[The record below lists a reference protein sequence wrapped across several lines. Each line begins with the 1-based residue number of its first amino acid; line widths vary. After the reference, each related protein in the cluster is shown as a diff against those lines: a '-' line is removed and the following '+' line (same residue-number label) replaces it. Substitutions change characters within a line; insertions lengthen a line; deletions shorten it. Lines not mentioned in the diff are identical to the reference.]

1 MGWFSDLFDT
11 PTIPDPNAAAVA
23 GAQADL
29 ELFPFQYQINS
40 LAKMGGKGRING
52 VDYDFSGLGD
62 ADVSAAMSE
71 KMAET
76 MLALQQEYGPE
87 FVKQRLA
94 ELKAADPTGYAARQ
108 QLFDRIMADAEANPN
123 RPMNQALQD
132 AVQGELSKAGKL
144 DARQIQEVQQGV
156 RGKQIGRGIILGNA
170 AASEEANAL
179 VGASEQLRDQRQQQ
193 ASGFLNSG
201 VSPEDVQYRQI
212 QQALS
217 NLGAFTNGQTPTAQF
232 GAVSSAAN
240 GAAPLWTGSQNQAS
254 TNGNATAQGM
264 QDALSL
270 YSSQMNWANSQVNP
284 WMAGIAG
291 AASGVNLANQAGWN

>member
-1 MGWFSDLFDT
+1 MGLFDK
-11 PTIPDPNAAAVA
+11 PKIPDPNAAAVA

-52 VDYDFSGLGD
+52 VDYDFTGLGD
-62 ADVSAAMSE
+62 ADTAAAMSE

-76 MLALQQEYGPE
+76 MLALQKEYGPE

-108 QLFDRIMADAEANPN
+108 QLFDRIMADAEANPD

-144 DARQIQEVQQGV
+144 DARQIEEVQQGV

-179 VGASEQLRDQRQQQ
+179 VGASEQLRDQRQQR

-201 VSPEDVQYRQI
+201 VSPDDVQYRQI

-217 NLGAFTNGQTPTAQF
+217 NLGAFTNGQNPTAQF
-232 GAVSSAAN
+232 GAVSGAGQ
-240 GAAPLWTGSQNQAS
+240 GAAPLWTGSQNPAS
-254 TNGNATAQGM
+254 TNPNATAQGM

-270 YSSQMNWANSQVNP
+270 YSSQMNWANSQINP

-291 AASGVNLANQAGWN
+291 AASGVNLANKAGWN

>member
-1 MGWFSDLFDT
+1 MGLFSK
-11 PTIPDPNAAAVA
+11 PKIPDPNAAAVA

-52 VDYDFSGLGD
+52 VDYDFTGLGD
-62 ADVSAAMSE
+62 ADVSAAMSD
-71 KMAET
+71 KMAQT
-76 MLALQQEYGPE
+76 MLELQQQYGPE

-94 ELKAADPTGYAARQ
+94 ELKAADPIGYAARQ

-179 VGASEQLRDQRQQQ
+179 VQASEGLRDQRQQQ
-193 ASGFLNSG
+193 AAGFLSSG
-201 VSPEDVQYRQI
+201 VSPEDVQYRNI

-217 NLGAFTNGQTPTAQF
+217 NLGAFTNGTTPTAQF
-232 GAVSSAAN
+232 GAVSSASN
-240 GAAPLWTGSQNQAS
+240 GATPVWTGSQNTAS
-254 TNGNATAQGM
+254 TNPNATVQGM
-264 QDALSL
+264 QDAMSL
-270 YSSQMNWANSQVNP
+270 YSANMNWANSQINP
-284 WMAGIAG
+284 WLAGIAG
-291 AASGVNLANQAGWN
+291 GASGLNLANKAGWN